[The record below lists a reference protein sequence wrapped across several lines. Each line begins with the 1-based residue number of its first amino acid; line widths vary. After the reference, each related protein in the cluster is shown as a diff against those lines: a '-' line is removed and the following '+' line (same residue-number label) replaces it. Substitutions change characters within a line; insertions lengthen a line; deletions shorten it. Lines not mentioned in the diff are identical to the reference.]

1 MLPNLSQTKRF
12 EEYAYVLDFKPGSRS
27 VTFKGKDGTIVTSLG
42 EDRLTL
48 LEMLGTDDSKFDV
61 GERVY
66 IGKEGRKKISMV
78 LGRIDYDQLST
89 SAITEIPNI
98 VTNIVKNCEARF
110 VEYMNTA
117 RPLNPRIHA
126 LELIPGIG
134 KIYMKTMLEEREIK
148 KFESYK
154 DLQERVGLYD
164 PVKHIAERII
174 DELMG
179 KSRINIFVHK

>member
-1 MLPNLSQTKRF
+1 MLSNSSQTKRF
-12 EEYAYVLDFKPGSRS
+12 EEYAYVLDFRSGSQS
-27 VTFKGKDGTIVTSLG
+27 ITVKGKDGTIVTSLG
-42 EDRLTL
+42 EGRLTL
-48 LEMLGTDDSKFDV
+48 LEMLGKDNSKFDV

-66 IGKEGRKKISMV
+66 IGKEGRTKISMV
-78 LGRIDYDQLST
+78 LGKIDYEQLST
-89 SAITEIPNI
+89 SAMTEIPNV

-110 VEYMNTA
+110 IEYMNTA
-117 RPLNPRIHA
+117 GPLTPRIHA

-134 KIYMKTMLEEREIK
+134 KVYMKTMLEEREIK

-164 PVKHIAERII
+164 PIKHIAERIV